1 MEKFE
6 TLQLTFKQGKV
17 NVNFRCDYMLDV
29 LKSVCLH
36 ILQFI
41 DKILIDKVKMKFSNS
56 TLDRNIKVCKF
67 HLEIL
72 TRYQCED
79 YSDLG
84 RLTQAELKTQKWI
97 IIHMKRYFTL
107 YYAYYL
113 AKNRY
118 TREEIKLR
126 EASDKKNRKIVGTVL

>member
-1 MEKFE
+1 
-6 TLQLTFKQGKV
+6 
-17 NVNFRCDYMLDV
+17 
-29 LKSVCLH
+29 
-36 ILQFI
+36 
-41 DKILIDKVKMKFSNS
+41 MKFSDS
-56 TLDRNIKVCKF
+56 TLDRNIKACKY

-72 TRYQCED
+72 TRYQFED

-84 RLTQAELKTQKWI
+84 RLSQVELKTEKWI

-107 YYAYYL
+107 YNAYYL

-126 EASDKKNRKIVGTVL
+126 EATDKKIGKLKGTIL